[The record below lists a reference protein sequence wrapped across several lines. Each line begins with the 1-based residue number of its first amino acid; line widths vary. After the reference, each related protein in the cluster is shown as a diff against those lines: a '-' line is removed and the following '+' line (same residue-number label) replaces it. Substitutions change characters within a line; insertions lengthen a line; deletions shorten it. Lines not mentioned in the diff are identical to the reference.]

1 MDYNEVAYKHCL
13 LPDTRK
19 RAKTHFRAAHLD
31 ASSITCGHAVVAEGG
46 GSGANEESHSPVL
59 LGLVLLIWFY
69 SNLLSLALFGSARFA
84 NPLEF
89 RSVLSERHCNSV
101 YKLYTVNLDRPYSSD

>member
-31 ASSITCGHAVVAEGG
+31 ASSITCGHAVVAERG

-69 SNLLSLALFGSARFA
+69 LVRFYSFGSIR
-84 NPLEF
+84 LGSTEF
-89 RSVLSERHCNSV
+89 LFDSVCRSIRVPVGSL
-101 YKLYTVNLDRPYSSD
+101 